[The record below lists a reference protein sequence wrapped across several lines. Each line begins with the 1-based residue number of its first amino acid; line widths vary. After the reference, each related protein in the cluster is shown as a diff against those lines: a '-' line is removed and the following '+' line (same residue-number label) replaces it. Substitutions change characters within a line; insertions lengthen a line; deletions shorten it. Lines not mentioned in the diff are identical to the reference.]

1 MHKFQVSEVYKAG
14 LAHWFLPT
22 QPLTQLCLWKQNHR
36 TKEFYFPE
44 NCVFWG
50 DLFFLLER
58 SPGLVLN
65 LELPIHLLYNL
76 QSEDKLFMKMS
87 PAKALLTNQ
96 SQYIYKISF
105 TILLVRCFT
114 GLAASSS
121 NHKYFTKI
129 SFKPGTVS

>member
-1 MHKFQVSEVYKAG
+1 
-14 LAHWFLPT
+14 
-22 QPLTQLCLWKQNHR
+22 
-36 TKEFYFPE
+36 
-44 NCVFWG
+44 
-50 DLFFLLER
+50 
-58 SPGLVLN
+58 
-65 LELPIHLLYNL
+65 
-76 QSEDKLFMKMS
+76 MS
-87 PAKALLTNQ
+87 PAKVLLTNQ